1 MKLPWGLQW
10 SEPLLGEEEGGPAG
24 RIWFQQLDNTT
35 QSFLIFLSFFL
46 LFTFTFHNKQ
56 IWFQQLDNTTQSF
69 LLLLLSKLVCLK
81 ARFPPP
87 ALFMHPF
94 LHSGFANLLS
104 SKSFFLLFTFTFH
117 KKNTPCWE
125 DLVSPVRQQN
135 KTIWQV
141 FWKQFPILILWQ
153 TFLPV
158 SKISYKSEHR
168 VLFPAGKLSHILGQ
182 FSQTVGPFIGGRK
195 AIYRLHW
202 WQVALVASLIWP
214 HSGTLLATL
223 AFHAT
228 PLIVVAS
235 DWYPIPP
242 NPKAF
247 FIVYPLS

>member
-1 MKLPWGLQW
+1 MLHLDIERYVYFMKLPWGLQW

-35 QSFLIFLSFFL
+35 QSFL
-46 LFTFTFHNKQ
+46 
-56 IWFQQLDNTTQSF
+56 
-69 LLLLLSKLVCLK
+69 LLLLLSKLVRSK
-81 ARFPPP
+81 GSFPPP
-87 ALFMHPF
+87 AFFMHPF

-104 SKSFFLLFTFTFH
+104 NKSFFLLFTFTFH
-117 KKNTPCWE
+117 KKNTCCWE

-182 FSQTVGPFIGGRK
+182 LSQTVGPFIGG
-195 AIYRLHW
+195 
-202 WQVALVASLIWP
+202 
-214 HSGTLLATL
+214 
-223 AFHAT
+223 
-228 PLIVVAS
+228 
-235 DWYPIPP
+235 
-242 NPKAF
+242 
-247 FIVYPLS
+247 